1 VKRTNTYGEVLDL
14 AVIAP
19 TVQAYDLEY
28 TPVNT
33 FDETMDETFGGGD
46 GLVTFSRGNGSKY
59 VAIVS
64 QSPITKL
71 PSDGVTYSLGHVFSD
86 GSYVIAKGSIASI
99 DTSDLAAGTW
109 YIRIFEFNGFA
120 GVEKYNR
127 TIANDNPLSFT
138 V

>member
-1 VKRTNTYGEVLDL
+1 VKSTNTYGEVLDL

-28 TPVNT
+28 TPTDT
-33 FDETMDETFGGGD
+33 FDDTMDETFHASGG
-46 GLVTFSRGNGSKY
+46 VVFSRGNGSKY
-59 VAIVS
+59 IAIVS

-71 PSDGVTYSLGHVFSD
+71 PFDGVTYLLGHRFSD
-86 GSYVIAKGSIASI
+86 GSYVIAKGSVPTI
-99 DTSDLAAGTW
+99 DTSDLEAGTW
-109 YIRIFEFNGFA
+109 YMRVFEFNGFA

-127 TIANDNPLSFT
+127 STATDNPISFE